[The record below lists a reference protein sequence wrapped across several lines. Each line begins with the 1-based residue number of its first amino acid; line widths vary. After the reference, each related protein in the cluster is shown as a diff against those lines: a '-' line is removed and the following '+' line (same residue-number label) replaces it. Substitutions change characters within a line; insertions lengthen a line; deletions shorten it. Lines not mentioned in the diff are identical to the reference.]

1 VVSVKRAGPCVIV
14 IKTASVAESAAVLA
28 LLKASHEY
36 LQHLRTGVP
45 ALAIELSDQQLL
57 LHCAIALSDEVV
69 RPGNAHPVYKIC
81 IVLLTVSC

>member
-1 VVSVKRAGPCVIV
+1 M
-14 IKTASVAESAAVLA
+14 IKTASVAKSAAVLA

-45 ALAIELSDQQLL
+45 ALVIELSDQQLL

-69 RPGNAHPVYKIC
+69 RPGNAHPVCKIC
-81 IVLLTVSC
+81 IELLTVSC